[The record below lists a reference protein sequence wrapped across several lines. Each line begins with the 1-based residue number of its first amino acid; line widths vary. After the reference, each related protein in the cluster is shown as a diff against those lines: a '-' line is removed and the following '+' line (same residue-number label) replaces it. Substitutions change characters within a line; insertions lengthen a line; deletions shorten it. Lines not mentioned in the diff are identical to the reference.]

1 MLDIDKI
8 KQLIEMMVD
17 NDISEMSLRDGEEEI
32 NLRRPG
38 GAAGVPLV
46 ETDSLSSSGLPAADS
61 TPVPAAGERLARQRD
76 EEEELAKISSP
87 MVGTFYTTPDPESP
101 PFVEVGSQV
110 QPDTVVCI
118 LEAMKVFNEIKSEVA
133 GIVER
138 ILVKNEDSVE
148 YGQPLFLVRPL

>member
-17 NDISEMSLRDGEEEI
+17 NDLSEMSLRDGEEEI

-46 ETDSLSSSGLPAADS
+46 QAGPMSASGLPPDN
-61 TPVPAAGERLARQRD
+61 PAAVPVAEDTSALRRD
-76 EEEELAKISSP
+76 EEEELAEISSP
-87 MVGTFYTTPDPESP
+87 MVGTFYTAPDPDSP
-101 PFVEVGSQV
+101 PFVEIGSQV
-110 QPDTVVCI
+110 QPEMVVCI
-118 LEAMKVFNEIKSEVA
+118 LEAMKVFNEIKSEIA
-133 GIVER
+133 GIVEK

-148 YGQPLFLVRPL
+148 YGQPLFLVRPT

>member
-8 KQLIEMMVD
+8 KQLIVMMVD

-38 GAAGVPLV
+38 GAAGVSLV
-46 ETDSLSSSGLPAADS
+46 EAGSVSSSGLPAANP
-61 TPVPAAGERLARQRD
+61 TAVPVAEERPARQPD
-76 EEEELAKISSP
+76 EEEELAKINSP
-87 MVGTFYTTPDPESP
+87 MVGTFYTTPDPDSP
-101 PFVEVGSQV
+101 PFVEIGSQV
-110 QPDTVVCI
+110 QPETVVCI
-118 LEAMKVFNEIKSEVA
+118 LEAMKEFNEIKSEVA
-133 GIVER
+133 GIIER